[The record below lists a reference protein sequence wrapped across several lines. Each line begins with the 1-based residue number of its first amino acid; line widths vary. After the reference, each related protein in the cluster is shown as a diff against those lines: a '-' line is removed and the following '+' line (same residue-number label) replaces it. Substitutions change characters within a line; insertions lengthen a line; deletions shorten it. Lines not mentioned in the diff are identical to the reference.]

1 MCTNISPISFLTYS
15 HLYSETME
23 IECPKI
29 GESLK
34 CIHSNTVQSLK
45 IMMENM
51 YIY

>member
-1 MCTNISPISFLTYS
+1 MCSNISPVSFLTYLR
-15 HLYSETME
+15 LYSETME

-29 GESLK
+29 GDSLK
-34 CIHSNTVQSLK
+34 CIHSNTIQSLK

>member
-1 MCTNISPISFLTYS
+1 MCSNISPISFLTDL

-23 IECPKI
+23 IGCPKI
-29 GESLK
+29 GDSLK

-51 YIY
+51 YIH